1 MKPDLNL
8 DSCDYDVETVGSY
21 DERFEKSKKG
31 ALFLHVLGAVGSI
44 AGTCWM
50 FYFGTGDPTQM
61 TYFLGFPL
69 WFSGAA
75 LIYIAVLAVG
85 MFHVW
90 RWEEFPLT
98 AKDNRGKEGEQ

>member
-8 DSCDYDVETVGSY
+8 DSCDYDVETVGNY

-50 FYFGTGDPTQM
+50 FYFGTGDPDADD
-61 TYFLGFPL
+61 L
-69 WFSGAA
+69 FSGFSA
-75 LIYIAVLAVG
+75 LV
-85 MFHVW
+85 F
-90 RWEEFPLT
+90 
-98 AKDNRGKEGEQ
+98 RGGSYLHCSSCCRYVPCVEMGGVSSYSEGQ

>member
-1 MKPDLNL
+1 
-8 DSCDYDVETVGSY
+8 
-21 DERFEKSKKG
+21 
-31 ALFLHVLGAVGSI
+31 
-44 AGTCWM
+44 
-50 FYFGTGDPTQM
+50 M